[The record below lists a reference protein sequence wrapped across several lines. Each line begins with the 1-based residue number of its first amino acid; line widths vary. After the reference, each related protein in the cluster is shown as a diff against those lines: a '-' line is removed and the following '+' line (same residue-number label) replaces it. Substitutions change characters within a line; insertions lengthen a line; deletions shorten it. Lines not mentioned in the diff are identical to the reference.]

1 MMDRRRLLRVSVLI
15 VAGALLTGP
24 AAATMRFGPLQIS
37 GNLQSQNIV
46 RTPDAQTYQF
56 IQNRN
61 VARIQLVYDWLQGGK
76 LMDRYNIPFIRDSKL
91 YFLGRGVYDSVY
103 DTTPGFAPR
112 FDIHGN
118 AFQGNLNLP
127 EALRSAGLSQN
138 TLRLRGLSRDARDS
152 TNQGCSVDVW
162 FRTRSRTIFI
172 PRAWASRMSR
182 RKSSS
187 VPCSGA
193 TPKCSAMS

>member
-1 MMDRRRLLRVSVLI
+1 MAAQDTIASGKAALGAPATVRPEGARTVRAGFIPLVDASVLI

-76 LMDRYNIPFIRDSKL
+76 LMDRYNIPFIRDSKRGICGAHRC
-91 YFLGRGVYDSVY
+91 YLGRPKSAVLQLLTMGGLGIWVLIDLVLIVF
-103 DTTPGFAPR
+103 G
-112 FDIHGN
+112 
-118 AFQGNLNLP
+118 
-127 EALRSAGLSQN
+127 ELRDGDGR
-138 TLRLRGLSRDARDS
+138 RLREL
-152 TNQGCSVDVW
+152 
-162 FRTRSRTIFI
+162 I
-172 PRAWASRMSR
+172 
-182 RKSSS
+182 
-187 VPCSGA
+187 
-193 TPKCSAMS
+193 